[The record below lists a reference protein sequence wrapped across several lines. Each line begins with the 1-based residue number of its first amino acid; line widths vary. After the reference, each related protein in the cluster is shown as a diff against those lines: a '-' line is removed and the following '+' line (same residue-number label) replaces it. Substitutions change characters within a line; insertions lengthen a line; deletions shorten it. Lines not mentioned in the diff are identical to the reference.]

1 MRIVYGGK
9 SPVQAQMA
17 LHSHATWEILAFT
30 LGTGKMTVGSSTV
43 RFDPYSVICIP
54 PRTPHAERA
63 DGVYQDYWFQVADFP
78 VPDGSAP
85 IVLTDDAGHTVQTL
99 MGLIYPILHR
109 RGQEHT
115 AKLMEH
121 LVDAL
126 EELLLLRTHQTPP
139 DIRVGQVI
147 RLLTQNMS
155 DPAFRIDRALAE
167 SGYCPDHIRR
177 LFQTETGKTPH
188 EYLVDLRIRAA
199 KRLLLLRRA
208 SHDSLDTVAESCGFS
223 DAAYFSRV
231 FKARV
236 GVPPS
241 AYTGETI
248 TATV

>member
-9 SPVQAQMA
+9 SPVQSSMS
-17 LHSHATWEILAFT
+17 LHSHATWEILAIIR
-30 LGTGKMTVGSSTV
+30 GEGEITVGADAF
-43 RFDPYSVICIP
+43 RFDPYSIICIP
-54 PRTPHAERA
+54 PRVQHAELA
-63 DGVYQDYWFQVADFP
+63 DELYQDYWFQVADFP
-78 VPDGSAP
+78 FHDESAP
-85 IVLTDDAGHTVQTL
+85 ILLSDDAGHAVEAL

-115 AKLMEH
+115 EKLMEH

-126 EELLLLRTHQTPP
+126 EELLLLRTRQTPP

-155 DPAFRIDRALAE
+155 DPAYRVDRALAE

-177 LFQTETGKTPH
+177 LFLSETGKTPH
-188 EYLVDLRIRAA
+188 EYLTDLRIRAA
-199 KRLLLLRRA
+199 KRLLLLRRGKRDPL
-208 SHDSLDTVAESCGFS
+208 DSVAESCGFS

-241 AYTGETI
+241 TYVGELPPT
-248 TATV
+248 TT